1 MNGEAE
7 PERATEAS
15 ASSDATSPAQDL
27 QAPARD
33 AVLPPAPSKP
43 DRVQSRVRPG
53 ALYRWGFFAGL
64 GLLSSV
70 GAAMVVYS
78 VRDILLRVVVAV
90 FLAVSLDP
98 AVRWLTARGM
108 RRGLAVTI
116 IFTVFLAILAA
127 FLMSVIPPLVNQFGQ
142 LVRHFPDFLQSL
154 QDRSAQ
160 FRELNSRFQ
169 LSSRIQDVLGQLP
182 ARVTGGV
189 LGVTSQVFGALVS
202 FLTVVVF
209 TVYFLLDLP
218 RLRHGVVRLF
228 PVDRRQRYGR
238 VVDIMVTKVGDYMI
252 GRLAIGFI
260 AGLVAFAALSLLGVP
275 YPLPL
280 AIFIALLDLIPLIGH
295 PIGSVAAL
303 VVALITKDLWPTTV
317 LLGIV
322 FLVYQ
327 QIENYFI
334 GPRVLR
340 HSVDISAAAVLLAA
354 LIGAA
359 ILGVVGALIAI
370 PVAAALKVV
379 LVQQIDQHE
388 ATAATEMP
396 RPHLP
401 RRRRHDPDPAA
412 PVESVPAD
420 TATQDPD
427 QPGAATSAIEPGAP
441 RNAERPAPAASP
453 QNAERR

>member
-1 MNGEAE
+1 MNGQVE
-7 PERATEAS
+7 PERAAAGTR
-15 ASSDATSPAQDL
+15 DAPPPGTRDAPPPA
-27 QAPARD
+27 ARD
-33 AVLPPAPSKP
+33 APPQAPSQP
-43 DRVQSRVRPG
+43 DRVASRVRPG

-70 GAAMVVYS
+70 AAALVVYS

-90 FLAVSLDP
+90 FLATSLDP
-98 AVRWLTARGM
+98 AVRWLTSRGV
-108 RRGLAVTI
+108 RRGLAVAI
-116 IFTVFLAILAA
+116 IFSIFLVILAA

-142 LVRHFPDFLQSL
+142 LVRHFPDFLQNL
-154 QDRSAQ
+154 QHRSAR

-169 LSSRIQDVLGQLP
+169 LSTRLEGVLGQLP
-182 ARVTGGV
+182 ARITGGV
-189 LGVTSQVFGALVS
+189 LGVTSQVFGAVVS

-228 PVDRRQRYGR
+228 PVDRRDRYGH
-238 VVDIMVTKVGDYMI
+238 VVDIMVNKVGDYMI

-260 AGLVAFAALSLLGVP
+260 AGVVAFAGLEALGVP

-303 VVALITKDLWPTTV
+303 IVALITKGLWPTTV
-317 LLGIV
+317 LLAIIFV
-322 FLVYQ
+322 VYQ
-327 QIENYFI
+327 QVENYFI

-359 ILGVVGALIAI
+359 IVGVVGALVAI
-370 PVAAALKVV
+370 PIAAALKVV
-379 LVQQIDQHE
+379 LLQQLDHYE
-388 ATAATEMP
+388 AQATTEPP

-401 RRRRHDPDPAA
+401 RRRRRHEPSPA
-412 PVESVPAD
+412 EHR
-420 TATQDPD
+420 
-427 QPGAATSAIEPGAP
+427 GAP
-441 RNAERPAPAASP
+441 P
-453 QNAERR
+453 QA

>member
-7 PERATEAS
+7 PERATGESREA
-15 ASSDATSPAQDL
+15 TLPPPE
-27 QAPARD
+27 APPPSRD
-33 AVLPPAPSKP
+33 PTLPPALSKP
-43 DRVQSRVRPG
+43 DRVQSRIRVG

-64 GLLSSV
+64 GLLSSL
-70 GAAMVVYS
+70 AAALVVYS

-98 AVRWLTARGM
+98 AVRWLTARGV
-108 RRGLAVTI
+108 RRGLAVAI

-160 FRELNSRFQ
+160 FRELNTRFQ
-169 LSSRIQDVLGQLP
+169 LSSRIEDVLGQLP

-189 LGVTSQVFGALVS
+189 LGVTSQVFGAVVS

-228 PVDRRQRYGR
+228 PVDRRERYGR
-238 VVDIMVTKVGDYMI
+238 VVDIMVNKVGDYMI

-260 AGLVAFAALSLLGVP
+260 AGVVAFAGLSALGVP

-303 VVALITKDLWPTTV
+303 IVALITKDLWPTTV
-317 LLGIV
+317 LLAII

-354 LIGAA
+354 LVGAA
-359 ILGVVGALIAI
+359 ILGVVGALVAI
-370 PVAAALKVV
+370 PIAAALKVV
-379 LVQQIDQHE
+379 LVQQIDHYE
-388 ATAATEMP
+388 AKAADDAP
-396 RPHLP
+396 RSYLP
-401 RRRRHDPDPAA
+401 RRRRRPEPEPPE
-412 PVESVPAD
+412 PVEQP
-420 TATQDPD
+420 TAAST
-427 QPGAATSAIEPGAP
+427 AEPRAP
-441 RNAERPAPAASP
+441 QSAERT
-453 QNAERR
+453 

>member
-1 MNGEAE
+1 MNGEVE
-7 PERATEAS
+7 PERAAG
-15 ASSDATSPAQDL
+15 SPQG
-27 QAPARD
+27 AP
-33 AVLPPAPSKP
+33 PPRPSEP
-43 DRVQSRVRPG
+43 DQIQSRVRPG

-70 GAAMVVYS
+70 AAAMVVYS
-78 VRDILLRVVVAV
+78 VRDVLLRVVVAA
-90 FLAVSLDP
+90 FLAMSLDP
-98 AVRWLTARGM
+98 AVRWLTAKGM

-154 QDRSAQ
+154 QDRSAR
-160 FRELNSRFQ
+160 FRDLNSRFQ
-169 LSSRIQDVLGQLP
+169 LSTRLEGVLGQLP
-182 ARVTGGV
+182 ARITGGV
-189 LGVTSQVFGALVS
+189 HGVTSQVFGAVIS

-218 RLRHGVVRLF
+218 RLRHGAVRLF
-228 PVDRRQRYGR
+228 PVDRRERYGR
-238 VVDIMVTKVGDYMI
+238 VVDIMVNKVGDYMI

-260 AGLVAFAALSLLGVP
+260 AGVVAFAGLQALGVP

-295 PIGSVAAL
+295 PIGSLAA
-303 VVALITKDLWPTTV
+303 VTVALITKDVWPTTV
-317 LLGIV
+317 LLAIL

-359 ILGVVGALIAI
+359 VLGVVGALVAI

-379 LVQQIDQHE
+379 LVQQIDHYE
-388 ATAATEMP
+388 ARAANVAP

-401 RRRRHDPDPAA
+401 HRRRRPEPDAAEPA
-412 PVESVPAD
+412 E
-420 TATQDPD
+420 
-427 QPGAATSAIEPGAP
+427 QPRT
-441 RNAERPAPAASP
+441 
-453 QNAERR
+453 

>member
-1 MNGEAE
+1 MNGEVE
-7 PERATEAS
+7 TEREAEAS
-15 ASSDATSPAQDL
+15 ASRDATLPPGPG
-27 QAPARD
+27 APPRD
-33 AVLPPAPSKP
+33 ATLPPAPSMP
-43 DRVQSRVRPG
+43 DRIQSRVRPG

-64 GLLSSV
+64 GLLSSL
-70 GAAMVVYS
+70 GAALVVYS

-98 AVRWLTARGM
+98 AVRWLTGRGM
-108 RRGLAVTI
+108 RRGLAVGI

-169 LSSRIQDVLGQLP
+169 LSTRIEDVLGQLP
-182 ARVTGGV
+182 ARITGGV
-189 LGVTSQVFGALVS
+189 LGVTSQVFGAVVS

-228 PVDRRQRYGR
+228 PVNRRERYGR

-252 GRLAIGFI
+252 GRLTIGFI
-260 AGLVAFAALSLLGVP
+260 AGLVAFAALSALGVP

-280 AIFIALLDLIPLIGH
+280 AIFIALLDLIPLLGH

-303 VVALITKDLWPTTV
+303 LVALITKDLWPTTV
-317 LLGIV
+317 LLGVV

-327 QIENYFI
+327 QIENYLI

-340 HSVDISAAAVLLAA
+340 QSVDISAAAVLLAA

-359 ILGVVGALIAI
+359 ILGVVGALVAI

-388 ATAATEMP
+388 AKAATEMP
-396 RPHLP
+396 RPHLH
-401 RRRRHDPDPAA
+401 RRRRRQEPQPAA
-412 PVESVPAD
+412 PVEGVPSN
-420 TATQDPD
+420 TER
-427 QPGAATSAIEPGAP
+427 PGPAASGFEPGAP
-441 RNAERPAPAASP
+441 RNAERT
-453 QNAERR
+453 

>member
-7 PERATEAS
+7 PERATGESREA
-15 ASSDATSPAQDL
+15 TLPPPE
-27 QAPARD
+27 APPPSRD
-33 AVLPPAPSKP
+33 PTLPPALSKP
-43 DRVQSRVRPG
+43 DRVQSRIRVG

-64 GLLSSV
+64 GLLSSL
-70 GAAMVVYS
+70 AAALVVYS

-98 AVRWLTARGM
+98 AVRWLTARGV
-108 RRGLAVTI
+108 RRGLAVAI

-160 FRELNSRFQ
+160 FRELNTRFQ
-169 LSSRIQDVLGQLP
+169 LSSRIEDVLGQLP

-189 LGVTSQVFGALVS
+189 LGVTSQVFGAVVS

-228 PVDRRQRYGR
+228 PVDRRERYGR
-238 VVDIMVTKVGDYMI
+238 VVDIMVNKVGDYMI

-260 AGLVAFAALSLLGVP
+260 AGVVAFAGLSALGVP

-303 VVALITKDLWPTTV
+303 IVALITKDLWPTTV
-317 LLGIV
+317 LLAII

-340 HSVDISAAAVLLAA
+340 HSVDISAAAVLLTA

-359 ILGVVGALIAI
+359 ILGVVGALVAI
-370 PVAAALKVV
+370 PIAAALKVV
-379 LVQQIDQHE
+379 LVQQIDHYE
-388 ATAATEMP
+388 AKAADDAP
-396 RPHLP
+396 RSYLP
-401 RRRRHDPDPAA
+401 RRRRRPEPEPPE
-412 PVESVPAD
+412 PVEQP
-420 TATQDPD
+420 TAAST
-427 QPGAATSAIEPGAP
+427 AEPRAP
-441 RNAERPAPAASP
+441 QSAERT
-453 QNAERR
+453 

>member
-7 PERATEAS
+7 PERATGESREA
-15 ASSDATSPAQDL
+15 TLPPPE
-27 QAPARD
+27 APPPSRD
-33 AVLPPAPSKP
+33 PTLPPALSKP
-43 DRVQSRVRPG
+43 DRVQSRIRVG

-64 GLLSSV
+64 GLLSSL
-70 GAAMVVYS
+70 AAALVVYS

-98 AVRWLTARGM
+98 AVRWLTARGV
-108 RRGLAVTI
+108 RRGLAVAI

-154 QDRSAQ
+154 QGRSAQ
-160 FRELNSRFQ
+160 FRELNTRFQ
-169 LSSRIQDVLGQLP
+169 LSSRIEDVLGQLP

-189 LGVTSQVFGALVS
+189 LGVTSQVFGAVVS

-228 PVDRRQRYGR
+228 PVDRRERYGR
-238 VVDIMVTKVGDYMI
+238 VVDIMVNKVGDYMI

-260 AGLVAFAALSLLGVP
+260 AGVVAFAGLSALGVP

-303 VVALITKDLWPTTV
+303 IVALITKDLWPTTV
-317 LLGIV
+317 LLAII

-359 ILGVVGALIAI
+359 ILGVVGALVAI
-370 PVAAALKVV
+370 PIAAALKVV
-379 LVQQIDQHE
+379 LVQQIDHYE
-388 ATAATEMP
+388 AKAADDAP
-396 RPHLP
+396 RSYLP
-401 RRRRHDPDPAA
+401 RRRRRPEPEPPE
-412 PVESVPAD
+412 PVEQP
-420 TATQDPD
+420 TAAST
-427 QPGAATSAIEPGAP
+427 AEPRAP
-441 RNAERPAPAASP
+441 QSAERT
-453 QNAERR
+453 

>member
-1 MNGEAE
+1 MNGEME
-7 PERATEAS
+7 PERATGES
-15 ASSDATSPAQDL
+15 
-27 QAPARD
+27 RD
-33 AVLPPAPSKP
+33 GTLPPPPTKP
-43 DRVQSRVRPG
+43 DRVQSRLRPG

-70 GAAMVVYS
+70 GAAMVIYS
-78 VRDILLRVVVAV
+78 VRDILLRVVVAA

-116 IFTVFLAILAA
+116 IFTIFLAILAA

-154 QDRSAQ
+154 QDRSAR
-160 FRELNSRFQ
+160 FRDLNTRFQ
-169 LSSRIQDVLGQLP
+169 LSTRIEDVLAQLP

-189 LGVTSQVFGALVS
+189 LGVTTQVFGALVS

-228 PVDRRQRYGR
+228 PVDRRERYGR
-238 VVDIMVTKVGDYMI
+238 VVDIMVNKVGDYMI
-252 GRLAIGFI
+252 GRLTIGFI
-260 AGLVAFAALSLLGVP
+260 AGVVAFAGLQALGVP

-303 VVALITKDLWPTTV
+303 LVALITKDLWPTTV
-317 LLGIV
+317 LLGVI

-354 LIGAA
+354 LVGAA
-359 ILGVVGALIAI
+359 ILGVVGALVAI

-379 LVQQIDQHE
+379 LVQQIDHYE
-388 ATAATEMP
+388 ATATTDP
-396 RPHLP
+396 QRPYLP
-401 RRRRHDPDPAA
+401 RRRRRDQAEVVEPAA
-412 PVESVPAD
+412 APYAEPPPPAAS
-420 TATQDPD
+420 TPE
-427 QPGAATSAIEPGAP
+427 PAAAP
-441 RNAERPAPAASP
+441 RRNAEGR
-453 QNAERR
+453 

>member
-1 MNGEAE
+1 MNGEVE
-7 PERATEAS
+7 PERAREAS
-15 ASSDATSPAQDL
+15 ASRDATLPPPGPQG
-27 QAPARD
+27 PPRD
-33 AVLPPAPSKP
+33 ATLPLAPSQP

-78 VRDILLRVVVAV
+78 VREILLRVVVAV

-160 FRELNSRFQ
+160 FRELNTRFQ
-169 LSSRIQDVLGQLP
+169 LSTRIEDVLGQLP
-182 ARVTGGV
+182 ARITGGV
-189 LGVTSQVFGALVS
+189 LGVTSQVFGAVVS

-228 PVDRRQRYGR
+228 PVDRRERYGR

-252 GRLAIGFI
+252 GRLTIGFI
-260 AGLVAFAALSLLGVP
+260 AGLVAFAALSALGVP

-303 VVALITKDLWPTTV
+303 IVALITKDLWPTTV

-327 QIENYFI
+327 QIENYLI

-359 ILGVVGALIAI
+359 ILGVVGALVAI

-388 ATAATEMP
+388 AKAATEMP
-396 RPHLP
+396 RPHL
-401 RRRRHDPDPAA
+401 RRRWRQEPEATA
-412 PVESVPAD
+412 PVEAAPPSPDPPAP
-420 TATQDPD
+420 A
-427 QPGAATSAIEPGAP
+427 GSAYEPGAP
-441 RNAERPAPAASP
+441 RNAERT
-453 QNAERR
+453 

>member
-1 MNGEAE
+1 MTDQEQPEAAAAGTTAAPPGGQRERNGE
-7 PERATEAS
+7 PPRRT
-15 ASSDATSPAQDL
+15 T
-27 QAPARD
+27 
-33 AVLPPAPSKP
+33 LPPAPSRP

-70 GAAMVVYS
+70 AAALVVYN

-98 AVRWLTARGM
+98 AVRWLTARGV

-116 IFTVFLAILAA
+116 IFTVFLIILAA

-154 QDRSAQ
+154 QERSAR
-160 FRELNSRFQ
+160 FRELNNRFQ
-169 LSSRIQDVLGQLP
+169 LSTRLEGVLDQLP

-228 PVDRRQRYGR
+228 PVERRERYAH
-238 VVDIMVTKVGDYMI
+238 VVDIMVNKVGDYMI
-252 GRLAIGFI
+252 GRLAIGSI
-260 AGLVAFAALSLLGVP
+260 AGVVAFAALEGLGVP

-295 PIGSVAAL
+295 PIGSIAAL
-303 VVALITKDLWPTTV
+303 LVALITKGLWPTTV
-317 LLGIV
+317 LLLVV

-327 QIENYFI
+327 QLENYFI

-359 ILGVVGALIAI
+359 VIGVIGALVAI

-379 LVQQIDQHE
+379 LLQQIDHYE
-388 ATAATEMP
+388 AKANDQPP
-396 RPHLP
+396 RQLP
-401 RRRRHDPDPAA
+401 YRRRHRQEPEA
-412 PVESVPAD
+412 
-420 TATQDPD
+420 
-427 QPGAATSAIEPGAP
+427 GAGSAGDPGAP
-441 RNAERPAPAASP
+441 PLA
-453 QNAERR
+453 

>member
-1 MNGEAE
+1 VNGQVD
-7 PERATEAS
+7 PERAAS
-15 ASSDATSPAQDL
+15 GTQD
-27 QAPARD
+27 PPP
-33 AVLPPAPSKP
+33 LPPSKP

-70 GAAMVVYS
+70 AAALVVYS
-78 VRDILLRVVVAV
+78 VRDILLRVVVAL

-98 AVRWLTARGM
+98 AVRWLTARGI
-108 RRGLAVTI
+108 RRGHAVAI

-154 QDRSAQ
+154 QDRSAR

-169 LSSRIQDVLGQLP
+169 LSSRLEGVLGQLP
-182 ARVTGGV
+182 ARITGGV
-189 LGVTSQVFGALVS
+189 LGITGQVFGAVVS
-202 FLTVVVF
+202 FVTVVVF

-228 PVDRRQRYGR
+228 PVDRRERYGR
-238 VVDIMVTKVGDYMI
+238 VVDIVVNKVGDYMI

-260 AGLVAFAALSLLGVP
+260 AGVVAFAGLQVLGVP

-303 VVALITKDLWPTTV
+303 IVALITKGLWPTTV
-317 LLGIV
+317 LLAII

-327 QIENYFI
+327 QVENYFI

-359 ILGVVGALIAI
+359 ILGVVGALVAI

-379 LVQQIDQHE
+379 LLQQIDHYE
-388 ATAATEMP
+388 ARAASDES

-401 RRRRHDPDPAA
+401 LRRRRH
-412 PVESVPAD
+412 E
-420 TATQDPD
+420 Q
-427 QPGAATSAIEPGAP
+427 EPP
-441 RNAERPAPAASP
+441 EQPAPAASAADQGP
-453 QNAERR
+453 PPGA

>member
-7 PERATEAS
+7 PERATGESREA
-15 ASSDATSPAQDL
+15 TLPPPE
-27 QAPARD
+27 APPPSRD
-33 AVLPPAPSKP
+33 PTLPPALSKP
-43 DRVQSRVRPG
+43 DRVQSRIRVG

-64 GLLSSV
+64 GLLSSL
-70 GAAMVVYS
+70 AAALVVYS

-98 AVRWLTARGM
+98 AVRWLTARGV
-108 RRGLAVTI
+108 RRGLAVAI

-160 FRELNSRFQ
+160 FRELNTRFQ
-169 LSSRIQDVLGQLP
+169 LSSRIEDVLGQLP

-189 LGVTSQVFGALVS
+189 LGVTSQVFGAVVS

-228 PVDRRQRYGR
+228 PVDRRERYGR
-238 VVDIMVTKVGDYMI
+238 VVDIMVNKVGDYMI

-260 AGLVAFAALSLLGVP
+260 AGVVAFAGLSALGVP

-295 PIGSVAAL
+295 PISSVAAL
-303 VVALITKDLWPTTV
+303 IVALITKDLWPTTV
-317 LLGIV
+317 LLAII

-340 HSVDISAAAVLLAA
+340 HSVDISAAAVLLTA

-359 ILGVVGALIAI
+359 ILGVVGALVAI
-370 PVAAALKVV
+370 PIAAALKVV
-379 LVQQIDQHE
+379 LVQQIDHYE
-388 ATAATEMP
+388 AKAADDAP
-396 RPHLP
+396 RSYLP
-401 RRRRHDPDPAA
+401 RRRRRPEPEPPE
-412 PVESVPAD
+412 PVEQP
-420 TATQDPD
+420 TAAST
-427 QPGAATSAIEPGAP
+427 AEPRAP
-441 RNAERPAPAASP
+441 QSAERT
-453 QNAERR
+453 

>member
-1 MNGEAE
+1 MTEQEQPEAAAAGTTAAPPDGQRERNGE
-7 PERATEAS
+7 PPRRAT
-15 ASSDATSPAQDL
+15 
-27 QAPARD
+27 
-33 AVLPPAPSKP
+33 LPPAPSRP

-70 GAAMVVYS
+70 AAALVVYN

-98 AVRWLTARGM
+98 AVRWLTARGV

-116 IFTVFLAILAA
+116 IFTVFLIILAA

-154 QDRSAQ
+154 QERSAR
-160 FRELNSRFQ
+160 FRELNNRFQ
-169 LSSRIQDVLGQLP
+169 LSTRLEGVLDQLP

-189 LGVTSQVFGALVS
+189 LGVTSQVFGAVVS

-228 PVDRRQRYGR
+228 PVERRERYAH
-238 VVDIMVTKVGDYMI
+238 VVDIMVNKVGDYMI
-252 GRLAIGFI
+252 GRLAIGAI
-260 AGLVAFAALSLLGVP
+260 AGVVAFAALEGLGVP

-295 PIGSVAAL
+295 PIGSIAAL
-303 VVALITKDLWPTTV
+303 LVALITTGLGPTTV
-317 LLGIV
+317 LLLVV

-327 QIENYFI
+327 QLENYFI

-359 ILGVVGALIAI
+359 IIGVIGALVAI

-379 LVQQIDQHE
+379 LLQQIDHYE
-388 ATAATEMP
+388 AKANDQPP
-396 RPHLP
+396 RQLP
-401 RRRRHDPDPAA
+401 YRRRRRREPEA
-412 PVESVPAD
+412 
-420 TATQDPD
+420 
-427 QPGAATSAIEPGAP
+427 GAGSAGDPGAP
-441 RNAERPAPAASP
+441 PLA
-453 QNAERR
+453 

>member
-1 MNGEAE
+1 MNGRVE
-7 PERATEAS
+7 PERAAAGTQDPPPPPAGEAS
-15 ASSDATSPAQDL
+15 
-27 QAPARD
+27 
-33 AVLPPAPSKP
+33 LPPGLSQP
-43 DRVQSRVRPG
+43 DRVAARVRTG
-53 ALYRWGFFAGL
+53 ALYRWGFFTGL

-70 GAAMVVYS
+70 AAALVVYS

-90 FLAVSLDP
+90 FLAMSLDP

-108 RRGLAVTI
+108 RRGLAVAI
-116 IFTVFLAILAA
+116 IFTIFLAILAA

-142 LVRHFPDFLQSL
+142 LVRHFPDFLQNL
-154 QDRSAQ
+154 QDRSAR
-160 FRELNSRFQ
+160 FRELNTRFQ
-169 LSSRIQDVLGQLP
+169 LSTRLEGVLGQLP
-182 ARVTGGV
+182 ARITGGV
-189 LGVTSQVFGALVS
+189 LGVTSQVFGAVVS

-228 PVDRRQRYGR
+228 PVDRRERYGR
-238 VVDIMVTKVGDYMI
+238 VVDIMVNKVGDYMI

-260 AGLVAFAALSLLGVP
+260 AGVVAFAGLEALGVP

-303 VVALITKDLWPTTV
+303 IVAVITKDLWPTTV
-317 LLGIV
+317 LLAVI

-359 ILGVVGALIAI
+359 VMGVVGALVAI

-379 LVQQIDQHE
+379 LVQQIDTYE
-388 ATAATEMP
+388 ARAATDAP

-401 RRRRHDPDPAA
+401 RRRRRHEPEPAEQPA
-412 PVESVPAD
+412 PAGSTAD
-420 TATQDPD
+420 
-427 QPGAATSAIEPGAP
+427 PGAP
-441 RNAERPAPAASP
+441 PRV
-453 QNAERR
+453 

>member
-7 PERATEAS
+7 PERATGESREA
-15 ASSDATSPAQDL
+15 TLPPPE
-27 QAPARD
+27 APPPSRD
-33 AVLPPAPSKP
+33 PTLPPALSKP
-43 DRVQSRVRPG
+43 DRVQSRIRVG

-64 GLLSSV
+64 GLLSSL
-70 GAAMVVYS
+70 AAALVVYS

-98 AVRWLTARGM
+98 AVRWLTARGV
-108 RRGLAVTI
+108 RRGLAVAI

-160 FRELNSRFQ
+160 FRELNTRFQ
-169 LSSRIQDVLGQLP
+169 LSSRIEDVLGQLP

-189 LGVTSQVFGALVS
+189 LGVTSQVFGAVVS

-228 PVDRRQRYGR
+228 PVDRRERYGR
-238 VVDIMVTKVGDYMI
+238 VVDIMVNKVGDYMI

-260 AGLVAFAALSLLGVP
+260 AGVVAFAGLSALGVP

-303 VVALITKDLWPTTV
+303 IVALITKDLWPTTV
-317 LLGIV
+317 LLAII

-359 ILGVVGALIAI
+359 ILGVVGALVAI
-370 PVAAALKVV
+370 PIAAALKVV
-379 LVQQIDQHE
+379 LVQQIDHYE
-388 ATAATEMP
+388 AKAADDAP
-396 RPHLP
+396 RSYLP
-401 RRRRHDPDPAA
+401 RRRRRPEPEPPEPVEQPTAASTAA
-412 PVESVPAD
+412 PR
-420 TATQDPD
+420 
-427 QPGAATSAIEPGAP
+427 AP
-441 RNAERPAPAASP
+441 QSAERT
-453 QNAERR
+453 

>member
-7 PERATEAS
+7 PERATGESREA
-15 ASSDATSPAQDL
+15 TLPPPE
-27 QAPARD
+27 APPPSRD
-33 AVLPPAPSKP
+33 PTLPPALSKP
-43 DRVQSRVRPG
+43 DRVQSRIRVG

-64 GLLSSV
+64 GLLSSL
-70 GAAMVVYS
+70 AAALVVYS

-98 AVRWLTARGM
+98 AVRWLTARGV
-108 RRGLAVTI
+108 RRGLAVAI

-160 FRELNSRFQ
+160 FRELNTRFQ
-169 LSSRIQDVLGQLP
+169 LSSRIEDVLGQLP

-189 LGVTSQVFGALVS
+189 LGVTSQVFGAVVS

-228 PVDRRQRYGR
+228 PVDRRERYGR
-238 VVDIMVTKVGDYMI
+238 VVDIMVNKVGDYMI

-260 AGLVAFAALSLLGVP
+260 AGVVAFAGLSALGVP

-303 VVALITKDLWPTTV
+303 IVALITKDLWPTTV
-317 LLGIV
+317 LLAII

-359 ILGVVGALIAI
+359 ILGVVGALVAI
-370 PVAAALKVV
+370 PIAAALKVV
-379 LVQQIDQHE
+379 LVQQIDHYE
-388 ATAATEMP
+388 AKAADDAP
-396 RPHLP
+396 RSYLP
-401 RRRRHDPDPAA
+401 RRRRRPEPEPPE
-412 PVESVPAD
+412 PVEQP
-420 TATQDPD
+420 TAAST
-427 QPGAATSAIEPGAP
+427 AEPRAP
-441 RNAERPAPAASP
+441 QSAERT
-453 QNAERR
+453 

>member
-412 PVESVPAD
+412 PAESVPVG
-420 TATQDPD
+420 TATPDPG

>member
-1 MNGEAE
+1 MNGQAN
-7 PERATEAS
+7 PERE
-15 ASSDATSPAQDL
+15 SSERPTT
-27 QAPARD
+27 
-33 AVLPPAPSKP
+33 LPPPPSQP
-43 DRVQSRVRPG
+43 DRVSSRIRLG

-64 GLLSSV
+64 GVLSSV
-70 GAAMVVYS
+70 AAALVVYS
-78 VRDILLRVVVAV
+78 VRDILLRVLVAA
-90 FLAVSLDP
+90 FLAISLDP
-98 AVRWLTARGM
+98 AVRWLQARGV
-108 RRGLAVTI
+108 RRGLAVAI
-116 IFTVFLAILAA
+116 IFTVFLAVIAG

-142 LVRHFPDFLQSL
+142 LVKHFPQTLNDLQA
-154 QDRSAQ
+154 RSAR
-160 FRELNSRFQ
+160 FRELDSRFH
-169 LSSRIQDVLGQLP
+169 LSTRLEGLLGQLP
-182 ARVTGGV
+182 GRITGGV
-189 LGVTSQVFGALVS
+189 LGLTSQVFGALVS

-228 PVDRRQRYGR
+228 PVDRRERYGR
-238 VVDIMVTKVGDYMI
+238 VVDIMVNKVGDYMI

-260 AGLVAFAALSLLGVP
+260 AGVVAFAGLQALGVP

-295 PIGSVAAL
+295 PIGSLAA
-303 VVALITKDLWPTTV
+303 VTVALITKDVWPTTV
-317 LLGIV
+317 LLAIL

-359 ILGVVGALIAI
+359 VLGVVGALVAI

-379 LVQQIDQHE
+379 LVQQIDHYE
-388 ATAATEMP
+388 ARAANVAP

-401 RRRRHDPDPAA
+401 HRRRRPEPDAAEPA
-412 PVESVPAD
+412 E
-420 TATQDPD
+420 
-427 QPGAATSAIEPGAP
+427 QPRT
-441 RNAERPAPAASP
+441 
-453 QNAERR
+453 

>member
-1 MNGEAE
+1 MTDQEQPEAAAGTAAAPPDGRRELGGE
-7 PERATEAS
+7 PPQRAT
-15 ASSDATSPAQDL
+15 
-27 QAPARD
+27 
-33 AVLPPAPSKP
+33 LPLAPSRP
-43 DRVQSRVRPG
+43 DRVQSRLRPG

-70 GAAMVVYS
+70 AAALVVYT

-98 AVRWLTARGM
+98 AVRWLTARGV

-116 IFTVFLAILAA
+116 IFTVFLIILVA

-154 QDRSAQ
+154 QERSAR
-160 FRELNSRFQ
+160 FRELNNRFQ
-169 LSSRIQDVLGQLP
+169 LSTRLEGVLDQLP

-218 RLRHGVVRLF
+218 RLRQGVVRLF
-228 PVDRRQRYGR
+228 PVERRERYAH
-238 VVDIMVTKVGDYMI
+238 VVDIMVNKVGDYMI
-252 GRLAIGFI
+252 GRLAIGFV
-260 AGLVAFAALSLLGVP
+260 AGVVAFAALQGLGVP

-295 PIGSVAAL
+295 PIGSIAAL
-303 VVALITKDLWPTTV
+303 LVALITKGLWPTTV
-317 LLGIV
+317 LLLVV

-327 QIENYFI
+327 QLENYFI

-359 ILGVVGALIAI
+359 ITGVIGALVAI

-379 LVQQIDQHE
+379 LLQQIDHYE
-388 ATAATEMP
+388 AKANGEPP
-396 RPHLP
+396 RQYPY
-401 RRRRHDPDPAA
+401 RRGRRPEPDA
-412 PVESVPAD
+412 
-420 TATQDPD
+420 
-427 QPGAATSAIEPGAP
+427 GAGSAGGPGAP
-441 RNAERPAPAASP
+441 PLA
-453 QNAERR
+453 

>member
-1 MNGEAE
+1 MNGEVE
-7 PERATEAS
+7 PEPATGERREAN
-15 ASSDATSPAQDL
+15 PP
-27 QAPARD
+27 PARETPPRD
-33 AVLPPAPSKP
+33 STLPPAPTKP
-43 DRVQSRVRPG
+43 DQVQSRVRPG

-78 VRDILLRVVVAV
+78 IRDILLRVVVAV

-169 LSSRIQDVLGQLP
+169 LSSRIEDVLGQLP

-189 LGVTSQVFGALVS
+189 LGVTSQVFGAVVS

-228 PVDRRQRYGR
+228 PVDRRERYGR
-238 VVDIMVTKVGDYMI
+238 VVDIMVNKVGDYMI
-252 GRLAIGFI
+252 GRLTIGFI
-260 AGLVAFAALSLLGVP
+260 AGVVAFAGLQALGVP

-303 VVALITKDLWPTTV
+303 IVALITKGLWPTTV
-317 LLGIV
+317 LLGII

-359 ILGVVGALIAI
+359 ILGVVGALVAI
-370 PVAAALKVV
+370 PVAAAFKVV
-379 LVQQIDQHE
+379 LVQQIDHYE
-388 ATAATEMP
+388 ARAATDPP

-401 RRRRHDPDPAA
+401 LRRRRHDSDGAEAA
-412 PVESVPAD
+412 EPPETPVPAE
-420 TATQDPD
+420 
-427 QPGAATSAIEPGAP
+427 PGAAPSTEPPARAPTAAEPGA
-441 RNAERPAPAASP
+441 APSTEGA
-453 QNAERR
+453 